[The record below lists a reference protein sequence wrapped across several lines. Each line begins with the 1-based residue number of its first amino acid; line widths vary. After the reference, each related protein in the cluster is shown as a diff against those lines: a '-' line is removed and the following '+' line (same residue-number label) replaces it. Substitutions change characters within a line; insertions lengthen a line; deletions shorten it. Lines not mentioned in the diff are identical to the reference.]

1 MPLPATL
8 FCPDFLRFEH
18 TELQA
23 LLNGLRD
30 PLVVHLYF
38 LIVSQADFERGEL
51 LTNYPRLI
59 ELCTPPQPERGR
71 RLKGPTLEQVRRAL
85 RWLESADLV
94 RRPAASNE
102 AQGQLRLRVRSRAK
116 KARPAQ
122 KKTG

>member
-1 MPLPATL
+1 MPLPTTL

-18 TELQA
+18 HELQA
-23 LLNGLRD
+23 LLNAQRD

-38 LIVSQADFERGEL
+38 LIVSQADFETGEL

-59 ELCTPPQPERGR
+59 DLCTPPKPERGR
-71 RLKGPTLEQVRRAL
+71 RLQGPSLEQVRRAL
-85 RWLESADLV
+85 RWLEQANLL

-102 AQGQLRLRVRSRAK
+102 AQGQLRLHVRSRIK
-116 KARPAQ
+116 KARLVE